1 MNKKTKLTNL
11 SMSQKMDE
19 MLEQGKD
26 NLEFYQ

>member
-1 MNKKTKLTNL
+1 MNKKRKLTNL